1 MEELSMDILKQRVLQ
16 ALSLTDDFY
25 NHINDGGLRL
35 RISDVPSNTIGE
47 QAYCII
53 GARESYLKALK
64 VGQWDGFECSLTDS
78 NNRTLV
84 ISKMEETHRN
94 IERFLQ
100 DIYTSEV
107 NSNLLFDLLEHEVQ
121 HHGQLIRYA
130 YANKIGFPKSWNTRY
145 TV

>member
-1 MEELSMDILKQRVLQ
+1 MDLLKQRILQ

-25 NHINDGGLRL
+25 NHINDGCLRL
-35 RISDVPSNTIGE
+35 RLSDVPSNTIGE

-53 GARESYLKALK
+53 GARESYLQALK
-64 VGQWDGFECSLTDS
+64 IGQWHGFDCSLVDS
-78 NNRTLV
+78 NNKTLI
-84 ISKMEETHRN
+84 ISKLKETHTN

-100 DIYTSEV
+100 DISIGEI

-130 YANKIGFPKSWNTRY
+130 YANKIKFPKSWNIRY